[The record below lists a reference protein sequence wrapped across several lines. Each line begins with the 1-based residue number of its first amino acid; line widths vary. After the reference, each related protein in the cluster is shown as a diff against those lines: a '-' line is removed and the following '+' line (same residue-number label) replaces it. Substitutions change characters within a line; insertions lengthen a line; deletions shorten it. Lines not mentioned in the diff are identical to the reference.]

1 MSETSEMS
9 EPVTLYTNPYS
20 RGRIVHLVLEEAKI
34 PHRIVLLD
42 FQTGEHKRPAFL
54 AMNPMGK
61 LPVIQHGPHVVLSET
76 AAILTWLGDA
86 FPDSGLFP
94 PITDPAR
101 ATVLKW
107 MFFGAGCVEP
117 ALVDKAFNRPAVGK
131 GSAGWGTY
139 EDVVATLVAG
149 LTPGPF
155 FLGERLSLAD
165 LFVGSQIAGGLHKK
179 TLEPLPAFTRIVE
192 RLTALPSQ
200 QRVQQKTIA
209 MVKALEERRAAAAT
223 LPG

>member
-61 LPVIQHGPHVVLSET
+61 LPVIQHGPVVLSET
-76 AAILTWLGDA
+76 AAILTYLGDA
-86 FPDSGLFP
+86 FPDAGLLP
-94 PITDPAR
+94 RIGDPAR

-117 ALVDKAFNRPAVGK
+117 ATADKAFNRPPVGK
-131 GSAGWGTY
+131 GSVGWGTY

-165 LFVGSQIAGGLHKK
+165 LYVGSQVAWGLHQK

-200 QRVQQKTIA
+200 QRVGLKTVA
-209 MVKALEERRAAAAT
+209 MVKALEERRAAAT
-223 LPG
+223 SLLG

>member
-1 MSETSEMS
+1 MSQPTS
-9 EPVTLYTNPYS
+9 EPVTLYTNPFS
-20 RGRIVHLVLEEAKI
+20 RGRIVHLVLEEAQI

-42 FQTGEHKRPAFL
+42 FQTGEHKRPAFV

-61 LPVIQHGPHVVLSET
+61 LPVIQHGPVVLSET

-86 FPDSGLFP
+86 FPASGLLP
-94 PITDPAR
+94 GLGDPDR

-117 ALVDKAFNRPAVGK
+117 ATADKAFNRPPVGK
-131 GSAGWGTY
+131 GSVGWGTY

-165 LFVGSQIAGGLHKK
+165 LYVGSQIAWGLHQK

-200 QRVQQKTIA
+200 QRVQNKTIA
-209 MVKALEERRAAAAT
+209 MVKALEERRAAAAN
-223 LPG
+223 LIG

>member
-1 MSETSEMS
+1 MSEPTP
-9 EPVTLYTNPYS
+9 EPVTLYTNPFS

-76 AAILTWLGDA
+76 PAILTYLGDA
-86 FPDSGLFP
+86 FPDSGLLP
-94 PITDPAR
+94 PIGDPAR

-107 MFFGAGCVEP
+107 LFFGAGCVEP
-117 ALVDKAFNRPAVGK
+117 VLNDKAFNRPPVGK
-131 GSAGWGTY
+131 GTVGWGTW

-179 TLEPLPAFTRIVE
+179 TLEPLPPFTRIVE

-200 QRVQQKTIA
+200 ERVQHKTIA
-209 MVKALEERRAAAAT
+209 MVKALEERRAAASL

>member
-1 MSETSEMS
+1 MSQPTS
-9 EPVTLYTNPYS
+9 EPVTLYTNPFS
-20 RGRIVHLVLEEAKI
+20 RGRIVHLVLEEAQI

-61 LPVIQHGPHVVLSET
+61 LPVIQHGPVVLSET

-86 FPDSGLFP
+86 FPASGLLP
-94 PITDPAR
+94 GLGDPAR

-117 ALVDKAFNRPAVGK
+117 ATADKAFNRPPVGK
-131 GSAGWGTY
+131 GSVGWGTY

-155 FLGERLSLAD
+155 FLGERMSLAD
-165 LFVGSQIAGGLHKK
+165 LYVGSQIAWGLHQK

-200 QRVQQKTIA
+200 QRVQDKTIA
-209 MVKALEERRAAAAT
+209 MVKALEARRAAAAN
-223 LPG
+223 LIG